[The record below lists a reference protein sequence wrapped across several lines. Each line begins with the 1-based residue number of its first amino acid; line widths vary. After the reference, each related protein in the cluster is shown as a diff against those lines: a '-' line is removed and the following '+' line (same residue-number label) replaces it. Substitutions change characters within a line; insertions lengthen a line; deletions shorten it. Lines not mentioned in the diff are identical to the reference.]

1 MDRDLKGEVIHFP
14 HNDARL
20 YFLGTNSKT
29 AQNYHGNLYLD
40 EYFWINRFLE
50 LRKVASGMSSQKRW
64 RQTYFSTP

>member
-1 MDRDLKGEVIHFP
+1 MDLKGEVIHFP

-29 AQNYHGNLYLD
+29 AQSYHGNLYLD
-40 EYFWINRFLE
+40 EYFWINSFLE
-50 LRKVASGMSSQKRW
+50 LRKVTSGMSSQKRW